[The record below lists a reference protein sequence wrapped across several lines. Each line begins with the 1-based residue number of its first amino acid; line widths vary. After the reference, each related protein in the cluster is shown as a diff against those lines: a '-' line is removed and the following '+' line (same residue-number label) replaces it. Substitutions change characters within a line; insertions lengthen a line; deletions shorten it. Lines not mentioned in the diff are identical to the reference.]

1 MEINCQKG
9 NILHVMFLQF
19 PGWLLNISKIEINAF
34 WQVFVRGIR
43 NKVNLDRIN
52 IIRSGLQWIRVLK
65 FTLKKNA
72 CKWFSV
78 MIISGLNKLTIT
90 KNRLSLR
97 SSWFKSI
104 DVIIGSAALRVAFGR
119 EHCRE
124 FQSEILMNI
133 TNIEELWVQPQKR
146 VEVKRLSRFHR
157 FFWQKRWSKNLFFV
171 TYLKIG
177 NSLDNTM
184 TSLKSLFSSVVWIL
198 IV

>member
-119 EHCRE
+119 KHCRE
-124 FQSEILMNI
+124 FQSEI
-133 TNIEELWVQPQKR
+133 E
-146 VEVKRLSRFHR
+146 RLSRFHR
-157 FFWQKRWSKNLFFV
+157 FSWQKRWSKNLFFV